1 MIRDDRLLFDS
12 TTDQTAA
19 MEKVYMDYVEG
30 NFAEYGLHKEYASAF
45 IEMMTRKLPLE
56 RRCSSARSPDR

>member
-12 TTDQTAA
+12 TRDQTAA

-30 NFAEYGLHKEYASAF
+30 NVEGYGLHREYSSAF
-45 IEMMTRKLPLE
+45 IEMMLRKIQMHA
-56 RRCSSARSPDR
+56 ARH